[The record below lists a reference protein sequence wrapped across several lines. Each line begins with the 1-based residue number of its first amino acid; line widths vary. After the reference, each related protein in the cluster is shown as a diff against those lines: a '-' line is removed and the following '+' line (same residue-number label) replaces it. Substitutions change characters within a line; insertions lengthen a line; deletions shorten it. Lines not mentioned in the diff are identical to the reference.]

1 MPTTHAAV
9 TPRDSVAHSVNSNSN
24 TVPINGATGTAAGAP
39 VAPTPDAAAREMLMR
54 HPATPGTIAGAVRT
68 HLGAERYSRYF
79 VLPWTMS
86 AGGWLEI
93 PVASPLLAQL
103 CQQHFMPVVT
113 KAAREAAGLIDLP
126 VRFVVV
132 APEVPVNHVNSV
144 MQNPGFATPATEQA
158 TAESRLARHLPPPT
172 PAGSQSA
179 PAAQA
184 QQAPLARSGRS
195 TSRQHGGASPATNTP
210 RYRIDQLVI
219 GPGNRMGA
227 DAIGRV
233 GLRNG
238 EGLSVLAL
246 HGACGTGK
254 THLLHGA
261 VESLRAARPNATSR
275 LITGETFVNEFL
287 ASLRGKSVEQFR
299 RSLRG
304 LDLLCIDDADFLA
317 GKSATQIELQHT
329 IDAITS
335 RGGSVVITSTVHP
348 GKLTDFSPALVS
360 RLSGGL
366 CVAVLPPDDQTL
378 QRLVRVLAARRGLV
392 IEEQAIPVIMASAG
406 PAGKHVNIR
415 DLEGVLTKLDAVS
428 RLLDTAPTRSGNQ
441 RIVGL
446 VAVQKA
452 LGHSAP
458 RDTRR
463 AVRMEEVIR
472 TVCFEL
478 SVSATELAASG
489 RHPRVVL
496 ARALCTAIARRLTDL
511 SYPEIAR
518 SIGRPNHSTVITAHQ
533 RLTGQI
539 EACQSLDAGPRHGV
553 LEVGLLLERL
563 VRLLNG

>member
-1 MPTTHAAV
+1 
-9 TPRDSVAHSVNSNSN
+9 
-24 TVPINGATGTAAGAP
+24 
-39 VAPTPDAAAREMLMR
+39 MR

-158 TAESRLARHLPPPT
+158 TAESRLARHLPPPA

-184 QQAPLARSGRS
+184 QQAPLARGGRS

-348 GKLTDFSPALVS
+348 GKLSDFSPALVS

-428 RLLDTAPTRSGNQ
+428 RLLDTAPTRSGNH

>member
-1 MPTTHAAV
+1 
-9 TPRDSVAHSVNSNSN
+9 
-24 TVPINGATGTAAGAP
+24 
-39 VAPTPDAAAREMLMR
+39 MR

-158 TAESRLARHLPPPT
+158 TAESRLARHLPPPA

-184 QQAPLARSGRS
+184 QQAPLARGGRS

-348 GKLTDFSPALVS
+348 GKLSDFSPALVS

-428 RLLDTAPTRSGNQ
+428 RLLDTAPTRSGNH

-463 AVRMEEVIR
+463 AVRREEVIR